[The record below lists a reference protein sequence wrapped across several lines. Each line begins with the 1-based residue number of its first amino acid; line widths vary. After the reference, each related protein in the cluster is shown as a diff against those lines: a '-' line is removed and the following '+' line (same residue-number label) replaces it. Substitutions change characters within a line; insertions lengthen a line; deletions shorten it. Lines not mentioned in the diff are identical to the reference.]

1 MRILMLGNRYTFV
14 NDMSDTLARLTGAE
28 VVHHTRGGACLAEPC
43 NPKTKLGAKTLAI
56 LENENWD
63 YVVLQEMSNAPAVSK
78 DKFLKNAEALCEKIR
93 MNGAKPVF
101 YATWAYEK
109 GSKQM
114 NQKMAQAYHKAAQQ
128 NHALVAD
135 VGLAFYEKSKT
146 EQLYA
151 EDRSHPNVAG
161 SLLTAE
167 LLVETILF
175 DISR

>member
-1 MRILMLGNRYTFV
+1 MR
-14 NDMSDTLARLTGAE
+14 
-28 VVHHTRGGACLAEPC
+28 
-43 NPKTKLGAKTLAI
+43 
-56 LENENWD
+56 EN
-63 YVVLQEMSNAPAVSK
+63 
-78 DKFLKNAEALCEKIR
+78 R

-114 NQKMAQAYHKAAQQ
+114 NQFSLSYEEMNQKMAQAYHKAAQQ

-135 VGLAFYEKSKT
+135 AGLAFYEKSKT

-151 EDRSHPNVAG
+151 EDGSHPNEAG
-161 SLLTAE
+161 ALLTAE
-167 LLVETILF
+167 LLAETILF

>member
-1 MRILMLGNRYTFV
+1 
-14 NDMSDTLARLTGAE
+14 
-28 VVHHTRGGACLAEPC
+28 
-43 NPKTKLGAKTLAI
+43 
-56 LENENWD
+56 
-63 YVVLQEMSNAPAVSK
+63 
-78 DKFLKNAEALCEKIR
+78 

-135 VGLAFYEKSKT
+135 AGLAFYEKSKT

-167 LLVETILF
+167 LLAETILF